1 MIYTLFILMNE
12 LNNSKYRIY
21 SSKEHELFSDI
32 TNDFVRDDF
41 KNIKMNSLGKRSALS
56 NNNNITFFNWESR
69 WTVDW
74 NISMSLFISVVFGNV
89 MEIVTSDDNSSLHFS
104 WNYYSFQDLSSDRD
118 IRCKRAFFINVFG
131 FYSFF
136 RSLET

>member
-1 MIYTLFILMNE
+1 MND

-56 NNNNITFFNWESR
+56 NNNNITFFN
-69 WTVDW
+69 
-74 NISMSLFISVVFGNV
+74 
-89 MEIVTSDDNSSLHFS
+89 
-104 WNYYSFQDLSSDRD
+104 
-118 IRCKRAFFINVFG
+118 
-131 FYSFF
+131 
-136 RSLET
+136 